1 MSLLN
6 RYIKH
11 HLFIIFTI
19 IFLLKLYFAR
29 VLLFDSFNIF
39 QTFYVEIGY
48 FLVIF
53 ALFELLNSQ
62 NVKFILYVL
71 LDLILSVLLLA
82 VLLYKSYYG
91 NMATVYAFSLLNQ
104 VGTVSDSLLSLFNP
118 IYCLLFIDFVILVI
132 LAIVKKN
139 LLFQSN
145 GVKNYKFISGVV
157 VIGLIAI
164 SGNLLSSKNGEIA
177 DTVVAAQ
184 KQGIFTSQML
194 TVASINMDQN
204 TIAEDAL
211 VSIPEK
217 ILELK
222 ELTIIPDEDRKYSG
236 IAEGKN
242 VIAIQVEALQ
252 NFTIGLEVDGKEVT
266 PYLNELIKDSIYFP
280 NVYQQ
285 IGPGNTSDAEFIF
298 NTSLYPNAWEAT
310 SEVLSDRN
318 IPSLPKLLKVQ
329 GYTSITS
336 HANDITFWNRNNL
349 YEALGFD
356 QYNDIEF
363 FGQED
368 VIGIGPSDEVL
379 YSKVMDQIKELY
391 ENDEKFYAQFVTLS
405 SHHPFKI
412 PSTKEVIELPTGF
425 EGSIVGDYL
434 KAVHYADFAL
444 GKFVQELKDT
454 GLWEDTTLVI
464 YGDHF
469 GLQSNGIAEGDFAL
483 LNELIGHDY
492 HFLDQFNIPL
502 IVAIG
507 DQSIGVEINTVGG
520 QLDILPTVANILNL
534 SLDDFVYFGQDLV
547 NSTNNLFGMRYYMP
561 VGSFFNNEIT
571 FKPKEGFGDGEANNI
586 NTYERLEDYSAYEE
600 DYKRILELMRMS
612 DTYVKSLPNR

>member
-1 MSLLN
+1 
-6 RYIKH
+6 
-11 HLFIIFTI
+11 
-19 IFLLKLYFAR
+19 
-29 VLLFDSFNIF
+29 
-39 QTFYVEIGY
+39 
-48 FLVIF
+48 
-53 ALFELLNSQ
+53 
-62 NVKFILYVL
+62 
-71 LDLILSVLLLA
+71 
-82 VLLYKSYYG
+82 
-91 NMATVYAFSLLNQ
+91 MATVYAFSLLNQ

>member
-53 ALFELLNSQ
+53 ALFELFNSQ
-62 NVKFILYVL
+62 KVKFILYL
-71 LDLILSVLLLA
+71 ILDLFLSVLLIA

-91 NMATVYAFSLLNQ
+91 NMVNVYALSLLNQ
-104 VGTVSDSLLSLFNP
+104 VGTVQDSLLSLFNP
-118 IYCLLFIDFVILVI
+118 IYCLLLIDFVILVI
-132 LAIVKKN
+132 LAIVKRN
-139 LLFQSN
+139 VFFQSN
-145 GVKNYKFISGVV
+145 GGKNYKFISGVV

-164 SGNLLSSKNGEIA
+164 SVNVLSNKNGEIA

-222 ELTIIPDEDRKYSG
+222 ELTIIPEEERKFSG

-285 IGPGNTSDAEFIF
+285 IGPGNTSDAELFLTPLF
-298 NTSLYPNAWEAT
+298 TRMPG
-310 SEVLSDRN
+310 
-318 IPSLPKLLKVQ
+318 KLLQKYYQ
-329 GYTSITS
+329 T
-336 HANDITFWNRNNL
+336 
-349 YEALGFD
+349 
-356 QYNDIEF
+356 
-363 FGQED
+363 
-368 VIGIGPSDEVL
+368 VL
-379 YSKVMDQIKELY
+379 FQAFQNY
-391 ENDEKFYAQFVTLS
+391 
-405 SHHPFKI
+405 
-412 PSTKEVIELPTGF
+412 
-425 EGSIVGDYL
+425 
-434 KAVHYADFAL
+434 
-444 GKFVQELKDT
+444 
-454 GLWEDTTLVI
+454 
-464 YGDHF
+464 
-469 GLQSNGIAEGDFAL
+469 
-483 LNELIGHDY
+483 
-492 HFLDQFNIPL
+492 
-502 IVAIG
+502 
-507 DQSIGVEINTVGG
+507 
-520 QLDILPTVANILNL
+520 
-534 SLDDFVYFGQDLV
+534 
-547 NSTNNLFGMRYYMP
+547 
-561 VGSFFNNEIT
+561 
-571 FKPKEGFGDGEANNI
+571 
-586 NTYERLEDYSAYEE
+586 
-600 DYKRILELMRMS
+600 
-612 DTYVKSLPNR
+612 